1 MCACHLKLE
10 SSLNTMYVRSKIKIY
25 RPIEGPTFPISN
37 ELEADRSSSGIL
49 PLSIPK
55 GPRQFAA

>member
-1 MCACHLKLE
+1 
-10 SSLNTMYVRSKIKIY
+10 MYVRSKIKIY